1 VYIGEREGGRRG
13 CFCFFAQEEK
23 KKGDGRNVDFPLP
36 SLTYDD
42 KTSL

>member
-1 VYIGEREGGRRG
+1 MNQSESQRLRG